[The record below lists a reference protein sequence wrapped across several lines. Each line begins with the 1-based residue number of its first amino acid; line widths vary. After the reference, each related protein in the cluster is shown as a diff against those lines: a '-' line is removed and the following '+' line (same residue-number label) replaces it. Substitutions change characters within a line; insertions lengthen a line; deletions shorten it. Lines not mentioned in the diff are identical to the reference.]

1 MLSRVVKETLQFFKE
16 KGTEPFTLDE
26 LIEHV
31 MDKCGTTRID
41 LRRDLQDW
49 FWLLVDL
56 DLIQNVEGDKFIVKS

>member
-1 MLSRVVKETLQFFKE
+1 MLSRVVKEALQFFKE

-31 MDKCGTTRID
+31 RSKCGTTRID